1 MIIAWDATVLV
12 DVSHLGPRN
21 EISPADLAPRQ
32 DAIQAAGKVV
42 FWTGWSSHWG
52 QSDYFLD
59 YPVLGEAT
67 AAWLVARGVH
77 LVGVDTPSVDH
88 EPHPAHYQ
96 LLGARMVIVENLRGL
111 ERIGSDIFEL
121 IVMPLPLRGLEA
133 SPVRA
138 VARVD
143 ERTR

>member
-1 MIIAWDATVLV
+1 M
-12 DVSHLGPRN
+12 
-21 EISPADLAPRQ
+21 
-32 DAIQAAGKVV
+32 
-42 FWTGWSSHWG
+42 
-52 QSDYFLD
+52 
-59 YPVLGEAT
+59 LGEAT

-77 LVGVDTPSVDH
+77 LVGVDTPSVDR

-96 LLGARMVIVENLRGL
+96 LLGAEMVIVENLTGL